1 MTATAE
7 WNIAQLERHLTD
19 GAVYT
24 GHWTVSLE
32 EEGESASA
40 YGSVGFSDPDPA
52 DFTPYDELTKE
63 QVVGWVKDALGE
75 EQVTSVEESLANQI
89 QKKLNPTDASGIPW
103 WLFAILRRVIYPF
116 MACKKSELV
125 SAINSFG
132 SARATGDAN
141 LIAFAANMIGSLL
154 DTLEFSPEEE
164 TKVEDS
170 VEE

>member
-24 GHWTVSLE
+24 GHWTVSL
-32 EEGESASA
+32 
-40 YGSVGFSDPDPA
+40 

-103 WLFAILRRVIYPF
+103 
-116 MACKKSELV
+116 
-125 SAINSFG
+125 
-132 SARATGDAN
+132 
-141 LIAFAANMIGSLL
+141 
-154 DTLEFSPEEE
+154 
-164 TKVEDS
+164 
-170 VEE
+170 

>member
-32 EEGESASA
+32 EEGESAGA
-40 YGSVGFSDPDPA
+40 YGSVGFSDPDLA
-52 DFTPYDELTKE
+52 NFTPYDELTKE

-103 WLFAILRRVIYPF
+103 
-116 MACKKSELV
+116 
-125 SAINSFG
+125 
-132 SARATGDAN
+132 
-141 LIAFAANMIGSLL
+141 
-154 DTLEFSPEEE
+154 
-164 TKVEDS
+164 
-170 VEE
+170 

>member
-1 MTATAE
+1 MTATTE

-24 GHWTVSLE
+24 AHWTVSLE

-40 YGSVGFSDPDPA
+40 YGSVGFSDPDPT

-89 QKKLNPTDASGIPW
+89 QEKLNPTDSPGIPW
-103 WLFAILRRVIYPF
+103 
-116 MACKKSELV
+116 
-125 SAINSFG
+125 
-132 SARATGDAN
+132 
-141 LIAFAANMIGSLL
+141 
-154 DTLEFSPEEE
+154 
-164 TKVEDS
+164 
-170 VEE
+170 